1 MARAATAAALL
12 LLPLVVVVVAAAA
25 AAAAEEMRY
34 GGGERGRR
42 LGRHCG
48 GGGGGGG
55 GGGAS
60 TQIPLHLRATPSAPA
75 SLPYPHQCSMA
86 VAVANGIPR
95 ARRPTAA
102 ADLATSPLA
111 CPYHLVCVFLGASSD
126 VARGG
131 SRAARGASA
140 GTA

>member
-1 MARAATAAALL
+1 MRSEREEEGAGRLMSPSMARAAPAAALP
-12 LLPLVVVVVAAAA
+12 LPPLAVVVVAAAA

-60 TQIPLHLRATPSAPA
+60 TQVSDWVYNSTIVGVYTWKCQWRIDLSGVALPTYLVSLRHGHRNT
-75 SLPYPHQCSMA
+75 YF
-86 VAVANGIPR
+86 
-95 ARRPTAA
+95 
-102 ADLATSPLA
+102 
-111 CPYHLVCVFLGASSD
+111 LVHKYF
-126 VARGG
+126 
-131 SRAARGASA
+131 
-140 GTA
+140 